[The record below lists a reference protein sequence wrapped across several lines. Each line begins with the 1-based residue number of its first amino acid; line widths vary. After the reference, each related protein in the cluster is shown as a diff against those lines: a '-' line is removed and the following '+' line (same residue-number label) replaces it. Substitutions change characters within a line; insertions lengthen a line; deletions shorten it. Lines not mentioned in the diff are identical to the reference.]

1 MSPSFVIIAKINV
14 PLDIGPTR
22 HGKAIFYHD
31 RKLNEKFLSVF
42 T

>member
-1 MSPSFVIIAKINV
+1 VIKWTAEE
-14 PLDIGPTR
+14 LGT
-22 HGKAIFYHD
+22 GIFYHD